1 MGAFQNVF
9 KSICDSNRSIG
20 FNSDIDKNIVNN
32 KNITRDQLVDIGGI
46 KSELIGRIP
55 IIIQTNPLDKKAMKE
70 IAITSKISNLRIWQ
84 QAFFEEDNVVLVVTD
99 EALDMIASKSSDLN
113 IGARGLKSVM
123 SSVLRK
129 IRSDVLDGNLN
140 DNEITITK
148 DTIENPSKYLVKKI
162 KKGYGNNELSKR
174 VGEDYI

>member
-1 MGAFQNVF
+1 
-9 KSICDSNRSIG
+9 
-20 FNSDIDKNIVNN
+20 
-32 KNITRDQLVDIGGI
+32 
-46 KSELIGRIP
+46 
-55 IIIQTNPLDKKAMKE
+55 MKE
-70 IAITSKISNLRIWQ
+70 IATTSKISNLRIWQ
-84 QAFFEEDNVVLVVTD
+84 QAFFDEDNVVLVVTD

-162 KKGYGNNELSKR
+162 KKDMVIMNYQNVLEKIISNELNNKTKSKLLLQACCAPCSSY
-174 VGEDYI
+174 VLEYLSEIFEITIYFIIPIYIQKANL